1 MPLAKDEQ
9 GSGTEADGSKA
20 QNIAVIVMNMA
31 RLGSEHDHGGNA
43 DARGRKIA
51 RSRCRPH
58 HAMVFET
65 HDPETRALE
74 IIRRFSLSGRGLL
87 FGYSLL

>member
-31 RLGSEHDHGGNA
+31 RL
-43 DARGRKIA
+43 R
-51 RSRCRPH
+51 
-58 HAMVFET
+58 
-65 HDPETRALE
+65 
-74 IIRRFSLSGRGLL
+74 IRT
-87 FGYSLL
+87 